1 VDHADAAGLTMRID
15 VTHRPAYAV
24 AVAHLDAG
32 EEVQGEP
39 GALIA
44 MDGDVTVDT
53 TLAVGG
59 KGLLGNVWAGL
70 KRMAAGESL
79 RRNSFRS
86 ARGGDVFFAPLLVGD
101 IAVIELTEALIVQS
115 GAWICSPPTVS
126 LDASWAGARGF
137 FAGEGLVMLK
147 ATGTGPLALHAFGAM
162 RQVDVDGSFV
172 VDTGHIV
179 AFDAT
184 LSYKVRPFGGGI
196 FSFLFG
202 GEGLV
207 CVFQGKGR
215 LWLQTRNPTA
225 FGQSLSPLLPM
236 RSG

>member
-1 VDHADAAGLTMRID
+1 MLIN

-24 AVAHLDAG
+24 AVAHLDPG
-32 EEVQGEP
+32 DEVLGEP

-44 MDGDVTVDT
+44 MDGDITVDT

-59 KGLLGNVWAGL
+59 KGLLGNVWAGI
-70 KRMAAGESL
+70 KRVAAGESL
-79 RRNSFRS
+79 RRNTYRS
-86 ARGGDVFFAPLLVGD
+86 ARGGQIYFAPMLVGD
-101 IAVIELTEALIVQS
+101 IEVIDVAEPLIVQS

-137 FAGEGLVMLK
+137 FSGEGLVMLK
-147 ATGTGPLALHAFGAM
+147 ATGSGPMALHAFGAL
-162 RQVDVDGSFV
+162 RKVDVEGSFV
-172 VDTGHIV
+172 VDTGHVV
-179 AFDAT
+179 AFDST
-184 LSYKVRPFGGGI
+184 LTYKVRPFGGGI

-207 CVFQGKGR
+207 CVFSGTGR

-225 FGQSLSPLLPM
+225 FGQALAPLLPM
-236 RSG
+236 REG